1 MNVKDL
7 IERLQ
12 CLPPDLEVMVPTKCN
27 VDRVMSVYVT
37 RVAKTDRNYEIYGE
51 CQALLDELNT
61 LGGGKKMTGAPF
73 EAAII
78 DLSVSEQES
87 PVQVADSDKEHCLTN
102 WFKWLK
108 SKFST
113 RISDER

>member
-7 IERLQ
+7 IKRLR
-12 CLPPDLEVMVPTKCN
+12 CLPPDLEVMVSAKSN
-27 VDRVMSVYVT
+27 VVDHAMSVYVT

-51 CQALLDELNT
+51 SLALLDELNT
-61 LGGGKKMTGAPF
+61 LVDGEKMTGGPF
-73 EAAII
+73 DAVIIDI

-87 PVQVADSDKEHCLTN
+87 PVRVANTN

-108 SKFST
+108 SKFSSHT
-113 RISDER
+113 SAER